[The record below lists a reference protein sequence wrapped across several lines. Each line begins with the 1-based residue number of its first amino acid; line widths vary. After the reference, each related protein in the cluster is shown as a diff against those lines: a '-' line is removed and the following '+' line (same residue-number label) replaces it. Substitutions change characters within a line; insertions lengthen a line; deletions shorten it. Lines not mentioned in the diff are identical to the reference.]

1 MHPSICPR
9 LCAIL
14 LKMLSNITASRF
26 LKAIRM
32 RTEKSVPRKLRVPAV
47 NPLVANTNITFT
59 AAMIAPYFIPMYFIQ
74 YMRMMFERPSLTPGG
89 SPGTATSIRFSSQ
102 VSASE
107 SAIMT
112 PVNATSLLLSDTV
125 FICLSSVFN
134 VNIYVI
140 IATLIFFTGVIALVF
155 SSLIVLFRFL
165 PVFLIL
171 YYIIPNRFRNLVLLI
186 GSLFFYSWGEV
197 RYFPIMVALIS
208 VNYFAAYFIDRTERK
223 GVRKALMLTAVIVS
237 FSFLLLFKYTDF
249 FIENINSLFTL
260 SIPFLHLTLPLG
272 ISFYT
277 FQTVAYTIDVYRGSI
292 KAEKDFVSLAAF
304 ISMFP
309 QLIAGPIVR
318 YQDVQTDLHRNRKF
332 DIDAFE
338 LGIERFV
345 FGMSK
350 KVLIANSIGKLW
362 DEVQELGFPNISQ
375 GLAWLGLIAFTLQI
389 FFDFSGYSDMAI
401 GLGYMMG
408 FHFPEN
414 FDAPYTSRSIT
425 EFWRRWHMTLG
436 SWFKEYVYFPMG
448 GSRKGMLRTEI
459 NMFVVWALTGIW
471 HGASWN
477 FLLWGLY
484 FYVLLTIE
492 KFGFK
497 KKILDRFSVVSH
509 IYAVFFI
516 VLGWSLFAITDLNQL
531 VIFIKTLFSF
541 SSGSGLISG
550 LYYLRNYASIFIIG
564 IIFSCRFPSALW
576 KKARNNTVVK
586 TAVVFLLLVICIAYL
601 VDSTYNPFLYFRF

>member
-1 MHPSICPR
+1 MD
-9 LCAIL
+9 
-14 LKMLSNITASRF
+14 
-26 LKAIRM
+26 
-32 RTEKSVPRKLRVPAV
+32 
-47 NPLVANTNITFT
+47 
-59 AAMIAPYFIPMYFIQ
+59 
-74 YMRMMFERPSLTPGG
+74 
-89 SPGTATSIRFSSQ
+89 TSTRFSSH
-102 VSASE
+102 VSASD
-107 SAIMT
+107 SAIIT
-112 PVNATSLLLSDTV
+112 PVNATSLLFEDRI
-125 FICLSSVFN
+125 FISFYPAYIEF
-134 VNIYVI
+134 IYDI
-140 IATLIFFTGVIALVF
+140 IATLIFKQGAFALVF

-165 PVFLIL
+165 PVFLLL
-171 YYIIPNRFRNLVLLI
+171 YYIIPNRYRNLVLLI

-208 VNYFAAYFIDRTERK
+208 VNYFAAFFIDRTDK
-223 GVRKALMLTAVIVS
+223 KSTKKILMLAAVIVS

-249 FIENINSLFTL
+249 FIENINGLFSV

-292 KAEKDFVSLAAF
+292 RAEKDFISLAAF

-318 YQDVQTDLHRNRKF
+318 YQDVQNDLHRNRKF
-332 DIDAFE
+332 DVEAFE

-362 DEVQELGFPNISQ
+362 DEVQELGFANISQ

-436 SWFKEYVYFPMG
+436 SWFREYVYFPMG

-477 FLLWGLY
+477 FMLWGLY
-484 FYVLLTIE
+484 FYLLLTIE

-497 KKILDRFSVVSH
+497 KKILDRFSVISH

-516 VLGWSLFAITDLNQL
+516 VLGWSLFAVTDLGEL
-531 VIFIKTLFSF
+531 VIFIKALFSF
-541 SSGSGLISG
+541 SHGAGLISG
-550 LYYLRNYASIFIIG
+550 IYYLRNYISIIILG
-564 IIFSCRFPSALW
+564 ILFSCRFPRALW
-576 KKARNNTVVK
+576 QKIRKNRIAETCI
-586 TAVVFLLLVICIAYL
+586 VFLLLIVCIAYL

>member
-1 MHPSICPR
+1 MD
-9 LCAIL
+9 
-14 LKMLSNITASRF
+14 
-26 LKAIRM
+26 
-32 RTEKSVPRKLRVPAV
+32 
-47 NPLVANTNITFT
+47 
-59 AAMIAPYFIPMYFIQ
+59 
-74 YMRMMFERPSLTPGG
+74 
-89 SPGTATSIRFSSQ
+89 TSTRFSSH
-102 VSASE
+102 VSASD
-107 SAIMT
+107 SAIIT
-112 PVNATSLLLSDTV
+112 PVNATSLLFEDRI
-125 FICLSSVFN
+125 FISFSPAYIEF
-134 VNIYVI
+134 IYDI
-140 IATLIFFTGVIALVF
+140 IATLIFKQGVFALVF

-165 PVFLIL
+165 PVFLLL
-171 YYIIPNRFRNLVLLI
+171 YYIIPNRYRNLVLLI

-208 VNYFAAYFIDRTERK
+208 VNYFAAFFIDRTDK
-223 GVRKALMLTAVIVS
+223 KSIKKILMLAAVIVS

-249 FIENINSLFTL
+249 FIENINSLFSV

-292 KAEKDFVSLAAF
+292 RAEKDFISLAAF

-318 YQDVQTDLHRNRKF
+318 YQDVQNDLHRNRRF
-332 DIDAFE
+332 DVEAFE

-350 KVLIANSIGKLW
+350 KVLIANIIGKLW
-362 DEVQELGFPNISQ
+362 DEVQQLGFANISQ

-436 SWFKEYVYFPMG
+436 SWFREYVYFPMG

-477 FLLWGLY
+477 FMLWGLY
-484 FYVLLTIE
+484 FYLLLTVE

-497 KKILDRFSVVSH
+497 KKILDRFSVISH

-516 VLGWSLFAITDLNQL
+516 VLGWSLFAVTDLGEL
-531 VIFIKTLFSF
+531 VIFIKALFSF
-541 SSGSGLISG
+541 SHGAGLISG
-550 LYYLRNYASIFIIG
+550 IYYLRNYISIIIIG
-564 IIFSCRFPSALW
+564 ILFSCRFPKTLW
-576 KKARNNTVVK
+576 QKIRKNRIAETCI
-586 TAVVFLLLVICIAYL
+586 VFLLLIVCIAYL